1 MTLPYCVEIC
11 RGKSANY
18 SAVSGTDC
26 YCFPQLPAGTEFA
39 LKRQCD
45 IPCPGDPYQYCGNAD
60 NFTLIEGIAFCSSFK
75 MIL

>member
-11 RGKSANY
+11 RGKSGNY

-26 YCFPQLPAGTEFA
+26 YCFPQLPTGTEFA

-60 NFTLIEGIAFCSSFK
+60 NFTLIEGIAFTEEDEFV
-75 MIL
+75 